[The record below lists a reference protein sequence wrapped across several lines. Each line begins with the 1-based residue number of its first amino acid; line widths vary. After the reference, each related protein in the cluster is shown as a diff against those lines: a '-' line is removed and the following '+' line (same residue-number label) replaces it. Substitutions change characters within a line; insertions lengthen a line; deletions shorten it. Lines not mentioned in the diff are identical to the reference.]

1 MHKDQNKDQNKDRNK
16 DRNKEQNKKRA
27 LILFAHGARD
37 ARWAQPFERLQQLA
51 QAQLPDAMVVLA
63 FLELMEPRL
72 PAVAAQLA
80 AQGCDEINLV
90 PVFLGQGGHVL
101 RDLPPMVEELRAAYP
116 GLTITVSDAVGENQQ
131 VLNAIAAYCVSSL
144 A

>member
-1 MHKDQNKDQNKDRNK
+1 MHTEQ
-16 DRNKEQNKKRA
+16 NKEQNKKRA

-51 QAQLPDAMVVLA
+51 QAQLPDAIVALA

-80 AQGCDEINLV
+80 SQGCEEISLV

-101 RDLPPMVEELRAAYP
+101 RDLPPLVDELRSAYP
-116 GLTITVSDAVGENQQ
+116 GLKVTVSDAVGESEN
-131 VLNAIAAYCVSSL
+131 VLNAIAGYCVSSL
-144 A
+144 D

>member
-1 MHKDQNKDQNKDRNK
+1 MNTAQNTNQK
-16 DRNKEQNKKRA
+16 KKRA

-51 QAQLPDAMVVLA
+51 QAQLPDAIVALA

-80 AQGCDEINLV
+80 AQGCEEISLV

-101 RDLPPMVEELRAAYP
+101 RDLPPLVEELRAAYP
-116 GLTITVSDAVGENQQ
+116 ALQVTVSDAVGESPD

>member
-1 MHKDQNKDQNKDRNK
+1 MITEK
-16 DRNKEQNKKRA
+16 NKKRA

-51 QAQLPDAMVVLA
+51 QAQLPDAIVALA

-80 AQGCDEINLV
+80 AQGCETISLV

-101 RDLPPMVEELRAAYP
+101 RDLPPLVEELRAAYP
-116 GLTITVSDAVGENQQ
+116 ALKITVSEAVGESPD
-131 VLNAIAAYCVSSL
+131 VLTAIAGYCVSSL
-144 A
+144 S